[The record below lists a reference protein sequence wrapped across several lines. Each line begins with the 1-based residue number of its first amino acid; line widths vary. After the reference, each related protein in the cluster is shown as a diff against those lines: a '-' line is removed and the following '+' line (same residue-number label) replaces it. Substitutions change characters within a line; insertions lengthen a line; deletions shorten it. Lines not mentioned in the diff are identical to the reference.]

1 MLGLPT
7 ERVLPEGERLR
18 LFSCETIARR
28 VEGKGVKK
36 AFTGELPLVGRFGHN
51 YTSTIIFAMILTQLQ
66 YFLHSFIYN

>member
-7 ERVLPEGERLR
+7 ERFLPEWEKLR
-18 LFSCETIARR
+18 LFSCGVIARSS
-28 VEGKGVKK
+28 EGKGVKK

-51 YTSTIIFAMILTQLQ
+51 FTSTVIFTMILTQLQ

>member
-7 ERVLPEGERLR
+7 ERFFFFCERLR

-36 AFTGELPLVGRFGHN
+36 AFTGELPLVGRPGHN
-51 YTSTIIFAMILTQLQ
+51 YTPTIIFAMILTQLQ